1 AGSRFSCSPRFLS
14 CYSGASMW
22 SSGRGRKN
30 SRVPR
35 RFRECGPEYAAVDT
49 ELPERLSLHHGTL
62 ALWHSRSPQIEP
74 GAATSGVRLL
84 FRPEL
89 WRSPLVLFG
98 NPPKTALQSGTGHSL
113 SQAMQP
119 FSFACGSHGD
129 ASGFLVA

>member
-1 AGSRFSCSPRFLS
+1 MARVTWDPALPHAPEPRQAHSAGR
-14 CYSGASMW
+14 
-22 SSGRGRKN
+22 N
-30 SRVPR
+30 
-35 RFRECGPEYAAVDT
+35 
-49 ELPERLSLHHGTL
+49 L

-98 NPPKTALQSGTGHSL
+98 NLPKTALQSGTGHSL